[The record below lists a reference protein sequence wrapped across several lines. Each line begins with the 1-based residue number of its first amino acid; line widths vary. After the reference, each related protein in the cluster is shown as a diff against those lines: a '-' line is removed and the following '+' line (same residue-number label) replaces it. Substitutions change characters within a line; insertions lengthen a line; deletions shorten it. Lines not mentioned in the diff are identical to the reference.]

1 MMSVNGPSFGHSRLT
16 EPCSAECGEFDRAD
30 GRVMTLSA
38 SATHEPLSYH
48 RHAPVW
54 RGVLSAFCA
63 SLIGIGLARFAYSP
77 LLPAIVGAHW
87 FEPATAAYLGA
98 ANLAGYLAG
107 ALLGRPISARMRVVT
122 VLRASMALATLAFFA
137 CAFPLNFAWF
147 FAWRFASGLAGGMLM
162 VLAAPTVLPSISPS
176 RRGLAGGA
184 IFMGVGAGIVA
195 SGTLV
200 PLLLQ
205 LSVSAAWFGLGALS
219 LLLMVIGW
227 SGWPSATPAT
237 APARHRAGLRLPALR
252 SLYVVYALNAVGWLP
267 HMIFLV
273 DFVARGMGKGVEVGS
288 EFWVV
293 FGIAATVGPL
303 AAGRLADHIG
313 FGPTLRLAFLL
324 EAGAIAIPAF
334 GLGWVW
340 LILSSVIVG
349 AFLTGTIPLVLGR
362 ISELLPHH
370 AEQQK
375 AAWGFATVGF
385 ALMQAAAAYGLSF
398 VFARNGGDYR
408 PLFLIGSAAMVAA
421 LAIDLATAAM
431 TKSRAPASLPQ

>member
-1 MMSVNGPSFGHSRLT
+1 
-16 EPCSAECGEFDRAD
+16 
-30 GRVMTLSA
+30 MTLSA
-38 SATHEPLSYH
+38 STTHEPLSY
-48 RHAPVW
+48 RRDVPVW
-54 RGVLSAFCA
+54 RGVLCAFCA

-107 ALLGRPISARMRVVT
+107 ALLGRPISARGRVVT

-147 FAWRFASGLAGGMLM
+147 FVWRFASGLAGGMLM
-162 VLAAPTVLPSISPS
+162 VLAAPTVLPSVSAS

-205 LSVSAAWFGLGALS
+205 LGVSAAWFGLGALS
-219 LLLMVIGW
+219 FLLMIIGW
-227 SGWPSATPAT
+227 SGWPSAPPAT
-237 APARHRAGLRLPALR
+237 APARKRAAPRLPALR
-252 SLYVVYALNAVGWLP
+252 SLCVVYALNAVGWLP

-288 EFWVV
+288 EFWVA
-293 FGIAATVGPL
+293 FGIAATIGPL
-303 AAGRLADHIG
+303 ATGRLADRIG
-313 FGPTLRLAFLL
+313 FGPTVRLAFLV

-340 LILSSVIVG
+340 LILSTVIVG
-349 AFLTGTIPLVLGR
+349 SFLTGTIPLVLGR

-370 AEQQK
+370 VEQQK
-375 AAWGFATVGF
+375 AAWSFATVGF

-421 LAIDLATAAM
+421 LAIDLATTAM
-431 TKSRAPASLPQ
+431 VKKSEPASRPQ

>member
-1 MMSVNGPSFGHSRLT
+1 
-16 EPCSAECGEFDRAD
+16 
-30 GRVMTLSA
+30 MTLSA
-38 SATHEPLSYH
+38 SATQEPLSYP

-147 FAWRFASGLAGGMLM
+147 FAWRFGSGLAGGALM

-205 LSVSAAWFGLGALS
+205 LGVSAAWFGLSALS
-219 LLLMVIGW
+219 LILMVIGW
-227 SGWPSATPAT
+227 GGWPVA
-237 APARHRAGLRLPALR
+237 APAPPVVRHVAAPPRLPALR
-252 SLYVVYALNAVGWLP
+252 SLYVMYALNAAGWVP

-273 DFVARGMGKGVEVGS
+273 DFVARGMGKGVQVGS
-288 EFWVV
+288 EFWVL

-303 AAGRLADHIG
+303 ATGRLADRIG
-313 FGPTLRLAFLL
+313 FRPTLRLAFLL
-324 EAGAIAIPAF
+324 EAGAIAIPAL
-334 GLGWVW
+334 GLGWVP
-340 LILSSVIVG
+340 LILSSVIMGSFV
-349 AFLTGTIPLVLGR
+349 TGTVPLVLGR

-370 AEQQK
+370 LEQQK
-375 AAWGFATVGF
+375 AAWSFATVGF
-385 ALMQAAAAYGLSF
+385 AIMQAAAAYGLSF

-421 LAIDLATAAM
+421 LALDLATAGMAK
-431 TKSRAPASLPQ
+431 KSGPAFRPHSSRT

>member
-1 MMSVNGPSFGHSRLT
+1 MSV
-16 EPCSAECGEFDRAD
+16 
-30 GRVMTLSA
+30 SA
-38 SATHEPLSYH
+38 SATHEPQSY
-48 RHAPVW
+48 RRPVPVW
-54 RGVLSAFCA
+54 RGVLCAFCA

-107 ALLGRPISARMRVVT
+107 ALLGRPMSSRVRVVT

-147 FAWRFASGLAGGMLM
+147 FAWRFASGVAGGVLM
-162 VLAAPTVLPSISPS
+162 VLAAPTVLPIISPS
-176 RRGLAGGA
+176 RRGVAGGA

-205 LSVSAAWFGLGALS
+205 VSVSVAWVGLGVLS
-219 LLLMVIGW
+219 FLLMVIGW
-227 SGWPSATPAT
+227 SGWPSAPPAT
-237 APARHRAGLRLPALR
+237 APARQRAAPRLPALR

-293 FGIAATVGPL
+293 FGIAATAGPL
-303 AAGRLADHIG
+303 AVGRLADRIG
-313 FGPTLRLAFLL
+313 FGPALRLAFLM
-324 EAGAIAIPAF
+324 EAGAVAIPAF

-349 AFLTGTIPLVLGR
+349 SFLTGTIPLVLGR
-362 ISELLPHH
+362 IGELLPHH
-370 AEQQK
+370 
-375 AAWGFATVGF
+375 
-385 ALMQAAAAYGLSF
+385 
-398 VFARNGGDYR
+398 RRR
-408 PLFLIGSAAMVAA
+408 PGASPLWV
-421 LAIDLATAAM
+421 
-431 TKSRAPASLPQ
+431 SR

>member
-1 MMSVNGPSFGHSRLT
+1 
-16 EPCSAECGEFDRAD
+16 
-30 GRVMTLSA
+30 MTLSA
-38 SATHEPLSYH
+38 SATHESLSYR
-48 RHAPVW
+48 RHVPVW
-54 RGVLSAFCA
+54 RGVVCALCA

-147 FAWRFASGLAGGMLM
+147 FVWRFASGLAGGMLM
-162 VLAAPTVLPSISPS
+162 VLAAPTVLPSVSAS

-205 LSVSAAWFGLGALS
+205 LSVRAAWFGLGALS

-227 SGWPSATPAT
+227 NGWPSATPAT
-237 APARHRAGLRLPALR
+237 APARKRAPPRLPALR
-252 SLYVVYALNAVGWLP
+252 SLYVVYALNAAGWVP

-273 DFVARGMGKGVEVGS
+273 DFVARGMGTGVQVGS
-288 EFWVV
+288 EFWVL

-303 AAGRLADHIG
+303 AAGRLADRIG

-340 LILSSVIVG
+340 LILSTVIVG
-349 AFLTGTIPLVLGR
+349 SFLTGTIPLVLGR

-370 AEQQK
+370 VEQQK
-375 AAWGFATVGF
+375 AAWSFATVCF

>member
-1 MMSVNGPSFGHSRLT
+1 
-16 EPCSAECGEFDRAD
+16 
-30 GRVMTLSA
+30 MTLSA
-38 SATHEPLSYH
+38 SATHESLSYR
-48 RHAPVW
+48 RHVPVW
-54 RGVLSAFCA
+54 RGVVCALCA

-147 FAWRFASGLAGGMLM
+147 FVWRFASGLAGGMLM
-162 VLAAPTVLPSISPS
+162 VLAAPTVLPSVSAS

-205 LSVSAAWFGLGALS
+205 LSVRAAWFGLGALS

-227 SGWPSATPAT
+227 NGWPSATPAT
-237 APARHRAGLRLPALR
+237 APARKRAPPRLPALR
-252 SLYVVYALNAVGWLP
+252 SLYVVYALNAAGWVP

-273 DFVARGMGKGVEVGS
+273 DFVARGMGTGVQVGS
-288 EFWVV
+288 EFWVL

-303 AAGRLADHIG
+303 AAGRLADRIG

-340 LILSSVIVG
+340 LILSTVIVG
-349 AFLTGTIPLVLGR
+349 SFLTGTIPLVLGR
-362 ISELLPHH
+362 ISEFLPHH
-370 AEQQK
+370 VEQQK
-375 AAWGFATVGF
+375 AAWSFATVGF

>member
-1 MMSVNGPSFGHSRLT
+1 
-16 EPCSAECGEFDRAD
+16 
-30 GRVMTLSA
+30 MTLSA
-38 SATHEPLSYH
+38 SATDEPLSYH

-122 VLRASMALATLAFFA
+122 VLRGSMALATLAFFA
-137 CAFPLNFAWF
+137 CAFPFNFAWF

-162 VLAAPTVLPSISPS
+162 VLAAPAVLPGISPS

-205 LSVSAAWFGLGALS
+205 VGVSAAWIGLGALS
-219 LLLMVIGW
+219 FLLMVIGW
-227 SGWPSATPAT
+227 SGWPSAAPAT
-237 APARHRAGLRLPALR
+237 APVRKLRAPRLPALR
-252 SLYVVYALNAVGWLP
+252 SLYVMYALNGIGWMP

-303 AAGRLADHIG
+303 AVGRLADRIG
-313 FGPTLRLAFLL
+313 FGPALRLAFLL

-349 AFLTGTIPLVLGR
+349 SFLTGTIPLVLGR

-370 AEQQK
+370 VEQQK
-375 AAWGFATVGF
+375 AAWSFATVGF
-385 ALMQAAAAYGLSF
+385 AIIQAAAAYGLSF

-408 PLFLIGSAAMVAA
+408 PLFLIGSAAMIAA

-431 TKSRAPASLPQ
+431 AKSPVASQPQSSRT

>member
-1 MMSVNGPSFGHSRLT
+1 
-16 EPCSAECGEFDRAD
+16 
-30 GRVMTLSA
+30 MTLSA
-38 SATHEPLSYH
+38 SATHEPLSYP

-147 FAWRFASGLAGGMLM
+147 FAWRFASGLAGGALM

-205 LSVSAAWFGLGALS
+205 LDVSAAWFGLGALS

-227 SGWPSATPAT
+227 SGWPSAPPAT
-237 APARHRAGLRLPALR
+237 APARHRARPRLPALR

-273 DFVARGMGKGVEVGS
+273 DFVARGMGKGVQVGS

-293 FGIAATVGPL
+293 FGIAATIGPL
-303 AAGRLADHIG
+303 AAGRLADRIG

-349 AFLTGTIPLVLGR
+349 SFLTGTIPLVLGR

-370 AEQQK
+370 VEQQK
-375 AAWGFATVGF
+375 AAWSFATVGF
-385 ALMQAAAAYGLSF
+385 ALMQAARCLW
-398 VFARNGGDYR
+398 
-408 PLFLIGSAAMVAA
+408 PLFRLRAQWRRLSAAVLDRFGSDDRGLGARPRDCGDGQKA
-421 LAIDLATAAM
+421 GPSVATAIAG
-431 TKSRAPASLPQ
+431 SRT

>member
-1 MMSVNGPSFGHSRLT
+1 
-16 EPCSAECGEFDRAD
+16 
-30 GRVMTLSA
+30 MTLSA
-38 SATHEPLSYH
+38 SATHESLSYR
-48 RHAPVW
+48 RHVPVW
-54 RGVLSAFCA
+54 RGVVCALCA

-77 LLPAIVGAHW
+77 LLPAIVGTHW

-147 FAWRFASGLAGGMLM
+147 FVWRFASGLAGGMLM
-162 VLAAPTVLPSISPS
+162 VLAAPTVLPSVSAS

-205 LSVSAAWFGLGALS
+205 LSVRAAWFGLGALS

-227 SGWPSATPAT
+227 NGWPSATPAT
-237 APARHRAGLRLPALR
+237 APARKRAPPRLPALR
-252 SLYVVYALNAVGWLP
+252 SLYVVYALNAAGWVP

-273 DFVARGMGKGVEVGS
+273 DFVARGMGTGVQVGS
-288 EFWVV
+288 EFWVL

-303 AAGRLADHIG
+303 AAGRLADRIG

-340 LILSSVIVG
+340 LILSTVIVG
-349 AFLTGTIPLVLGR
+349 SFLTGTIPLVLGR
-362 ISELLPHH
+362 ISEFLPHH
-370 AEQQK
+370 VEQQK
-375 AAWGFATVGF
+375 AAWSFATVGF

-421 LAIDLATAAM
+421 LAIDLATTAM
-431 TKSRAPASLPQ
+431 VKKSGPASLQP

>member
-1 MMSVNGPSFGHSRLT
+1 
-16 EPCSAECGEFDRAD
+16 
-30 GRVMTLSA
+30 MTLSA
-38 SATHEPLSYH
+38 SATHESLSYR
-48 RHAPVW
+48 RHVPVW
-54 RGVLSAFCA
+54 RGVVCALCA

-147 FAWRFASGLAGGMLM
+147 FVWRFASGLAGGMLM
-162 VLAAPTVLPSISPS
+162 VLAAPTVLPSISAS

-205 LSVSAAWFGLGALS
+205 LSVRAAWFGLGALS

-227 SGWPSATPAT
+227 NGWPSATPAT
-237 APARHRAGLRLPALR
+237 APARKRAPPRLPALR
-252 SLYVVYALNAVGWLP
+252 SLYVVYALNAAGWVP

-273 DFVARGMGKGVEVGS
+273 DFVARGMGKGVQVGS
-288 EFWVV
+288 EFWVL

-303 AAGRLADHIG
+303 AAGRLADRIG

-340 LILSSVIVG
+340 LILSTVIVG
-349 AFLTGTIPLVLGR
+349 SFLTGTIPLVLGR
-362 ISELLPHH
+362 ISEFLPHH
-370 AEQQK
+370 VEQQK
-375 AAWGFATVGF
+375 AAWSFATVGF

-421 LAIDLATAAM
+421 LAIDLATTAM
-431 TKSRAPASLPQ
+431 VKKSGPASLQP

>member
-1 MMSVNGPSFGHSRLT
+1 
-16 EPCSAECGEFDRAD
+16 
-30 GRVMTLSA
+30 MTLSA
-38 SATHEPLSYH
+38 SATHESLSYR
-48 RHAPVW
+48 RHVPVW
-54 RGVLSAFCA
+54 RGVVCALCA

-107 ALLGRPISARMRVVT
+107 ALVGRPIAARMRVVT

-147 FAWRFASGLAGGMLM
+147 FVWRFASGLAGGMLM
-162 VLAAPTVLPSISPS
+162 VLAAPTVLPSISAS

-205 LSVSAAWFGLGALS
+205 LSVRAAWFGLGALS

-227 SGWPSATPAT
+227 SGWPSAPPAT
-237 APARHRAGLRLPALR
+237 APARKRAAPRLPALR

-288 EFWVV
+288 GFWVV
-293 FGIAATVGPL
+293 FGIAATIGPL
-303 AAGRLADHIG
+303 AAGRLADRIG
-313 FGPTLRLAFLL
+313 FRPTLRLAFVL
-324 EAGAIAIPAF
+324 EACAVAIPAF

-340 LILSSVIVG
+340 LILSTVIVG
-349 AFLTGTIPLVLGR
+349 SFLTGTIPLVLGR

-370 AEQQK
+370 VEQQK
-375 AAWGFATVGF
+375 AAWSFATVGF

>member
-1 MMSVNGPSFGHSRLT
+1 
-16 EPCSAECGEFDRAD
+16 
-30 GRVMTLSA
+30 MTLSA
-38 SATHEPLSYH
+38 SATQEPLSDR

-137 CAFPLNFAWF
+137 CAFPLDFAWF

-205 LSVSAAWFGLGALS
+205 LDLRAAWFGLGALS
-219 LLLMVIGW
+219 FLLTVIGW
-227 SGWPSATPAT
+227 SGWPSAPPAT
-237 APARHRAGLRLPALR
+237 ASVRHRMAPRLPALR

-273 DFVARGMGKGVEVGS
+273 DFVARGMGKGVEVG
-288 EFWVV
+288 
-293 FGIAATVGPL
+293 
-303 AAGRLADHIG
+303 
-313 FGPTLRLAFLL
+313 
-324 EAGAIAIPAF
+324 
-334 GLGWVW
+334 
-340 LILSSVIVG
+340 
-349 AFLTGTIPLVLGR
+349 
-362 ISELLPHH
+362 
-370 AEQQK
+370 
-375 AAWGFATVGF
+375 
-385 ALMQAAAAYGLSF
+385 
-398 VFARNGGDYR
+398 
-408 PLFLIGSAAMVAA
+408 
-421 LAIDLATAAM
+421 
-431 TKSRAPASLPQ
+431 

>member
-1 MMSVNGPSFGHSRLT
+1 
-16 EPCSAECGEFDRAD
+16 
-30 GRVMTLSA
+30 MTLSA
-38 SATHEPLSYH
+38 SSTHEPLSYP
-48 RHAPVW
+48 RRVPAW
-54 RGVLSAFCA
+54 RGVVCAFCA

-87 FEPATAAYLGA
+87 FEPSTAAYLGA
-98 ANLAGYLAG
+98 ANLAGYLLG
-107 ALLGRPISARMRVVT
+107 ALLGRPMSTRVRVVT

-147 FAWRFASGLAGGMLM
+147 FAWRFASGLAGGVLM

-200 PLLLQ
+200 PLLLHFG
-205 LSVSAAWFGLGALS
+205 VSAAWLGLGALS
-219 LLLMVIGW
+219 FLLTVIGW
-227 SGWPSATPAT
+227 SGWPSVTPAT
-237 APARHRAGLRLPALR
+237 APARQLAAPRRPALR
-252 SLYVVYALNAVGWLP
+252 SLYVMYALNGVGWLP

-273 DFVARGMGKGVEVGS
+273 DFVARGMGKGVQIGS

-293 FGIAATVGPL
+293 FGIAATIGPL
-303 AAGRLADHIG
+303 AAGRLADRIG
-313 FGPTLRLAFLL
+313 FGPMLRLAILV
-324 EAGAIAIPAF
+324 EAGAVAIPAF
-334 GLGWVW
+334 GLGSIW
-340 LILSSVIVG
+340 LIVSSVIVG
-349 AFLTGTIPLVLGR
+349 SFLTGMIPLVLGR
-362 ISELLPHH
+362 ISELLPQH

-375 AAWGFATVGF
+375 AAWSIATVGY
-385 ALMQAAAAYGLSF
+385 ALVQAAAAYGLSF

-421 LAIDLATAAM
+421 LALDLVTTAMVKRSCA
-431 TKSRAPASLPQ
+431 ASLRP